1 MKKISLYVFLVLL
14 FFPAKLY
21 AKTFSWKDYTSNV
34 KKMQITSKN
43 MQALLNEM
51 ILKISED
58 CCEKNFQNKERLL
71 LIKTNMNTCLEE
83 DCHKKNFLFYKKKP
97 QKLLVL
103 EQIEEAKN
111 LLLKNSKLKYEN
123 EVQKKKAKRLE
134 EIEAKRLE
142 EIEAKRLEE
151 IEAKRLEEIEAKGL
165 EEIEA
170 KRLEEI
176 EAKLEE
182 TSIKDQEQT
191 AKDDKK
197 KAYHEAM
204 ERERAEK
211 LKKLGITKRKKNKYI
226 Y

>member
-34 KKMQITSKN
+34 KKMQIKSKN

-71 LIKTNMNTCLEE
+71 LIKKNMNTCLEE
-83 DCHKKNFLFYKKKP
+83 DCHKKNIIFYKKKP

-151 IEAKRLEEIEAKGL
+151 IEAKRLEEIEAK
-165 EEIEA
+165 
-170 KRLEEI
+170 
-176 EAKLEE
+176 LEE

-197 KAYHEAM
+197 KAYYEAM

-211 LKKLGITKRKKNKYI
+211 LKKIGITKRKNK
-226 Y
+226 

>member
-1 MKKISLYVFLVLL
+1 
-14 FFPAKLY
+14 
-21 AKTFSWKDYTSNV
+21 
-34 KKMQITSKN
+34 MQITSKN

-83 DCHKKNFLFYKKKP
+83 DCHKKSFLFYIKKP

-142 EIEAKRLEE
+142 EIEAKRFEEIEAKRLEE
-151 IEAKRLEEIEAKGL
+151 IEAKRLEEIEAKG
-165 EEIEA
+165 
-170 KRLEEI
+170 LEEI

-197 KAYHEAM
+197 KAFHKAV

-211 LKKLGITKRKKNKYI
+211 LKKLGITKRKNK
-226 Y
+226 

>member
-1 MKKISLYVFLVLL
+1 MFLVLL

-34 KKMQITSKN
+34 KKMQIKSKN

-151 IEAKRLEEIEAKGL
+151 IEAK
-165 EEIEA
+165 
-170 KRLEEI
+170 
-176 EAKLEE
+176 LEE

-191 AKDDKK
+191 TKDDKK

-211 LKKLGITKRKKNKYI
+211 LKKLGITKRKNK
-226 Y
+226 

>member
-1 MKKISLYVFLVLL
+1 MKKLSLYVFLVLL
-14 FFPAKLY
+14 FFPEKLY

-34 KKMQITSKN
+34 KKMQTKSKN

-151 IEAKRLEEIEAKGL
+151 IEAKRLEEIEAK
-165 EEIEA
+165 
-170 KRLEEI
+170 
-176 EAKLEE
+176 LEE

-211 LKKLGITKRKKNKYI
+211 LKKLGITKRKKK
-226 Y
+226 

>member
-1 MKKISLYVFLVLL
+1 MKKLLAILVLGLL
-14 FFPAKLY
+14 FFSENLY
-21 AKTFSWKDYTSNV
+21 AKTFSWKDYASNV
-34 KKMQITSKN
+34 KKMQIRSKN
-43 MQALLNEM
+43 MEVLLNEM

-83 DCHKKNFLFYKKKP
+83 DCHKKSYLFYKKKP

-103 EQIEEAKN
+103 EQIGEAKN

-134 EIEAKRLE
+134 EIEAK
-142 EIEAKRLEE
+142 
-151 IEAKRLEEIEAKGL
+151 
-165 EEIEA
+165 
-170 KRLEEI
+170 
-176 EAKLEE
+176 LEE

-197 KAYHEAM
+197 KAYPEDM
-204 ERERAEK
+204 EREREEK
-211 LKKLGITKRKKNKYI
+211 LKKFGITKRKKK
-226 Y
+226 

>member
-1 MKKISLYVFLVLL
+1 MKKLSLYVFLVLL

-123 EVQKKKAKRLE
+123 EVQKK
-134 EIEAKRLE
+134 EAKRLE
-142 EIEAKRLEE
+142 EIEAKR
-151 IEAKRLEEIEAKGL
+151 L

-197 KAYHEAM
+197 KAFHEAI
-204 ERERAEK
+204 EREKAEK
-211 LKKLGITKRKKNKYI
+211 LKKLGITKRKNK
-226 Y
+226 

>member
-1 MKKISLYVFLVLL
+1 MKKLSLYVFLVLL

-83 DCHKKNFLFYKKKP
+83 DCHKIKFLFYIKKP

-134 EIEAKRLE
+134 EIEAK
-142 EIEAKRLEE
+142 
-151 IEAKRLEEIEAKGL
+151 
-165 EEIEA
+165 
-170 KRLEEI
+170 
-176 EAKLEE
+176 LEE

-197 KAYHEAM
+197 KAYHEAK

-211 LKKLGITKRKKNKYI
+211 LKKLGITKRKKK
-226 Y
+226 

>member
-1 MKKISLYVFLVLL
+1 MKKLSLYVFLVLL

-71 LIKTNMNTCLEE
+71 LIKTNINTCLEE
-83 DCHKKNFLFYKKKP
+83 DCHKKKFLIYTKKP

-123 EVQKKKAKRLE
+123 EVQKKK
-134 EIEAKRLE
+134 
-142 EIEAKRLEE
+142 
-151 IEAKRLEEIEAKGL
+151 
-165 EEIEA
+165 
-170 KRLEEI
+170 
-176 EAKLEE
+176 
-182 TSIKDQEQT
+182 S
-191 AKDDKK
+191 K
-197 KAYHEAM
+197 KA
-204 ERERAEK
+204 RGDR
-211 LKKLGITKRKKNKYI
+211 GTKT
-226 Y
+226 

>member
-151 IEAKRLEEIEAKGL
+151 IEAK
-165 EEIEA
+165 
-170 KRLEEI
+170 
-176 EAKLEE
+176 LEE

>member
-1 MKKISLYVFLVLL
+1 MKKLLVILVLGLL
-14 FFPAKLY
+14 FFPSKLY

-51 ILKISED
+51 ILKISEE

-151 IEAKRLEEIEAKGL
+151 IEAKRLEEIEAK
-165 EEIEA
+165 
-170 KRLEEI
+170 
-176 EAKLEE
+176 LEE

-197 KAYHEAM
+197 KADDEAM

-211 LKKLGITKRKKNKYI
+211 LKKFGITKRKKK
-226 Y
+226 

>member
-1 MKKISLYVFLVLL
+1 MKKLSLYVFLVLL

-34 KKMQITSKN
+34 KKMQIKSKN

-151 IEAKRLEEIEAKGL
+151 IEAKRLEEIEAKRL

-197 KAYHEAM
+197 KAYREAM

-211 LKKLGITKRKKNKYI
+211 LKKFGITKRKKK
-226 Y
+226 

>member
-1 MKKISLYVFLVLL
+1 MGLMKKLSLYVFLVLL

-34 KKMQITSKN
+34 KKMKITSKN

-142 EIEAKRLEE
+142 EIEAK
-151 IEAKRLEEIEAKGL
+151 
-165 EEIEA
+165 
-170 KRLEEI
+170 
-176 EAKLEE
+176 LEE

-197 KAYHEAM
+197 KAYYEAM

-211 LKKLGITKRKKNKYI
+211 LKKLGITKRKKK
-226 Y
+226 

>member
-1 MKKISLYVFLVLL
+1 MKKLSLYVFLVLL

-71 LIKTNMNTCLEE
+71 LIKTNMNTSLEE

-134 EIEAKRLE
+134 EIEAK
-142 EIEAKRLEE
+142 
-151 IEAKRLEEIEAKGL
+151 
-165 EEIEA
+165 
-170 KRLEEI
+170 
-176 EAKLEE
+176 LEE

-204 ERERAEK
+204 EREREEK
-211 LKKLGITKRKKNKYI
+211 LKKLGITKRKNK
-226 Y
+226 

>member
-1 MKKISLYVFLVLL
+1 MKKLSLYVFLILL
-14 FFPAKLY
+14 FFPEKLY

-58 CCEKNFQNKERLL
+58 CCEKNFKNKERLL

-83 DCHKKNFLFYKKKP
+83 DCHKKSFLFYKKKP

-134 EIEAKRLE
+134 EIETKKLE
-142 EIEAKRLEE
+142 EIET
-151 IEAKRLEEIEAKGL
+151 
-165 EEIEA
+165 

-211 LKKLGITKRKKNKYI
+211 LIKLGITKRKKK
-226 Y
+226 

>member
-1 MKKISLYVFLVLL
+1 MTKAHKARVLHKSNRPLSIKIKETVGK
-14 FFPAKLY
+14 AY
-21 AKTFSWKDYTSNV
+21 AKTFSWEDYTSNV

-71 LIKTNMNTCLEE
+71 LIKTIMNTCLEE
-83 DCHKKNFLFYKKKP
+83 DCHKKSFLFYVKKP

-103 EQIEEAKN
+103 EQIEVAKN

-151 IEAKRLEEIEAKGL
+151 IEAKRLEEIEAK
-165 EEIEA
+165 
-170 KRLEEI
+170 RLEEI

-197 KAYHEAM
+197 KAFHEAI

-211 LKKLGITKRKKNKYI
+211 LKKLGITKRKKK
-226 Y
+226 

>member
-1 MKKISLYVFLVLL
+1 MKKALAILVLVLL

-34 KKMQITSKN
+34 KKMQIKSKN

-83 DCHKKNFLFYKKKP
+83 DCHKKNFTLFYKKKP

-151 IEAKRLEEIEAKGL
+151 IEAK
-165 EEIEA
+165 
-170 KRLEEI
+170 
-176 EAKLEE
+176 LEE

-197 KAYHEAM
+197 KAFHEAI

-211 LKKLGITKRKKNKYI
+211 LKKIGITKRKKK
-226 Y
+226 

>member
-1 MKKISLYVFLVLL
+1 MKKLSLYVFLVLL

-151 IEAKRLEEIEAKGL
+151 IEAK
-165 EEIEA
+165 
-170 KRLEEI
+170 
-176 EAKLEE
+176 LEE

-197 KAYHEAM
+197 KAFHEAI

-211 LKKLGITKRKKNKYI
+211 LKKLGITKRKNK
-226 Y
+226 

>member
-1 MKKISLYVFLVLL
+1 MFLVLL

-21 AKTFSWKDYTSNV
+21 ADSFSFKGYALDV
-34 KKMQITSKN
+34 KKMQIKSKK
-43 MQALLNEM
+43 METLLNEM

-58 CCEKNFQNKERLL
+58 CCEKNFENKDRLL
-71 LIKTNMNTCLEE
+71 QIKINMNTCLEE
-83 DCHKKNFLFYKKKP
+83 ECHKKSFLFYKKKP

-151 IEAKRLEEIEAKGL
+151 IEAK
-165 EEIEA
+165 
-170 KRLEEI
+170 
-176 EAKLEE
+176 LEE

-197 KAYHEAM
+197 KAFHEAI

-211 LKKLGITKRKKNKYI
+211 LKKLGITKRKNK
-226 Y
+226 

>member
-1 MKKISLYVFLVLL
+1 MKKLLGILVLSL
-14 FFPAKLY
+14 LWCNVAN
-21 AKTFSWKDYTSNV
+21 AFSWKDYTSNV

-83 DCHKKNFLFYKKKP
+83 DCHKKSYLFYKKKP

-111 LLLKNSKLKYEN
+111 LLLINSKLKYEN

-151 IEAKRLEEIEAKGL
+151 IEAK
-165 EEIEA
+165 
-170 KRLEEI
+170 
-176 EAKLEE
+176 LEE

-197 KAYHEAM
+197 KAYHEAK
-204 ERERAEK
+204 EKERAER
-211 LKKLGITKRKKNKYI
+211 LKKMGITKRKNK
-226 Y
+226 

>member
-1 MKKISLYVFLVLL
+1 MKKLLVILVLGLL

-34 KKMQITSKN
+34 KKMQIKSKN

-123 EVQKKKAKRLE
+123 EVQKKKAK
-134 EIEAKRLE
+134 K
-142 EIEAKRLEE
+142 
-151 IEAKRLEEIEAKGL
+151 
-165 EEIEA
+165 
-170 KRLEEI
+170 LEEI

-197 KAYHEAM
+197 KAYYEAM

-211 LKKLGITKRKKNKYI
+211 LKKIGITKRKKK
-226 Y
+226 

>member
-1 MKKISLYVFLVLL
+1 MKKLSLYVFLVLL

-151 IEAKRLEEIEAKGL
+151 IEAKRLEEIEAK
-165 EEIEA
+165 
-170 KRLEEI
+170 RLEEI

-211 LKKLGITKRKKNKYI
+211 LKKLGITKRKKK
-226 Y
+226 

>member
-1 MKKISLYVFLVLL
+1 MKKLSLYIFLVLL

-134 EIEAKRLE
+134 EKEVKRLE
-142 EIEAKRLEE
+142 EKEVKRLEE
-151 IEAKRLEEIEAKGL
+151 KGV
-165 EEIEA
+165 
-170 KRLEEI
+170 K
-176 EAKLEE
+176 KLEKKGE
-182 TSIKDQEQT
+182 KKQKEKSTS
-191 AKDDKK
+191 KK
-197 KAYHEAM
+197 KKT
-204 ERERAEK
+204 RQPSK
-211 LKKLGITKRKKNKYI
+211 TKA
-226 Y
+226 

>member
-1 MKKISLYVFLVLL
+1 VFLVLL

-58 CCEKNFQNKERLL
+58 CCEKNLRLL

-151 IEAKRLEEIEAKGL
+151 IEAK
-165 EEIEA
+165 
-170 KRLEEI
+170 
-176 EAKLEE
+176 LEE

-197 KAYHEAM
+197 KAYYEAM

-211 LKKLGITKRKKNKYI
+211 LKKCKLHLKICKLY
-226 Y
+226 